1 MSMLI
6 NVHVYDTLSCMQV
19 QLYCAIQL
27 YLHTTY
33 GGNCAHAQH

>member
-6 NVHVYDTLSCMQV
+6 NVHDTLSCMQV
-19 QLYCAIQL
+19 QLYCTVQL
-27 YLHTTY
+27 YLHMTY